1 MLQPF
6 LHTEQDVLEI
16 GIDEAGRG
24 PLFGRLYAAGVVFS
38 KTTELVFSKTVEESK
53 LLISPE
59 SSIHSKEVEKKKSKK
74 QKPIDWS
81 CIKDSKKIKSH
92 TKMKACADFIKQN
105 ALAYSVQF
113 VEHTTIDQI
122 NIRQAVF
129 RAMHAC
135 IHEIR
140 EKLNQSTTPT
150 PDSIETLMPVT
161 NPHVSSED
169 LSNENRDR
177 TENKFFLLV
186 DGNDFKPYAM
196 FDETTQTLEYL
207 PYQTIE
213 KGDNTFLSI
222 AAASILAKCARDEYM
237 LELCE
242 QRPEL
247 KERYGMHTNMGYG
260 TKTHVEGIR
269 QHGLVEGHRL
279 SFHIK

>member
-6 LHTEQDVLEI
+6 LHTDKSFLEI

-24 PLFGRLYAAGVVFS
+24 PLFGRLYAAGVVFD
-38 KTTELVFSKTVEESK
+38 KTTEFVFDKTTEFVFDKTNSMEDAK
-53 LLISPE
+53 LITPE
-59 SSIHSKEVEKKKSKK
+59 VQTPELDKKKSKK

-140 EKLNQSTTPT
+140 EKLNQSTPT
-150 PDSIETLMPVT
+150 VNYSDDAASTDPSPKI
-161 NPHVSSED
+161 
-169 LSNENRDR
+169 
-177 TENKFFLLV
+177 FLLV

-213 KGDNTFLSI
+213 KGDNTYLSI

-247 KERYGMHTNMGYG
+247 KELYGMHTNMGYG
-260 TKTHVEGIR
+260 TKRHVDGIR

>member
-6 LHTEQDVLEI
+6 LHTDQKFLEI

-24 PLFGRLYAAGVVFS
+24 PLFGRLYTAGVVLPKTTGVVLP
-38 KTTELVFSKTVEESK
+38 KTTEPKTTIDLGLPKST
-53 LLISPE
+53 STD
-59 SSIHSKEVEKKKSKK
+59 EKKTKE
-74 QKPIDWS
+74 INWT

-92 TKMKACADFIKQN
+92 KKIKACAEFIKEN

-129 RAMHAC
+129 RGMHAC

-140 EKLNQSTTPT
+140 EKLDQTKHSLESEEGNTP
-150 PDSIETLMPVT
+150 
-161 NPHVSSED
+161 NPNS
-169 LSNENRDR
+169 
-177 TENKFFLLV
+177 FFLLI

-196 FDETTQTLEYL
+196 FDETTQKLEYL

-213 KGDNTFLSI
+213 KGDNTYLAI

-247 KERYGMHTNMGYG
+247 KEKYGMHTNMGYG
-260 TKTHVEGIR
+260 TKKHIEGIK
-269 QHGLVEGHRL
+269 QYGLVEGHRL